1 MITPPHYPHYPHY
14 PHTLTE
20 EEVEGWTISP
30 HLKQRVG
37 RLWPGCGGERMPS
50 WNLLQTVAC
59 LPLIRLAHRK
69 STLTQRSQHGPYITL
84 HHLSSCL
91 MKPHIALD
99 AWKAKAKLARNLRQW
114 LFRQAGN
121 VHMAMYTR
129 YFLTMGKVLPTNSF
143 NSRVQR

>member
-1 MITPPHYPHYPHY
+1 MITHPHYPHY
-14 PHTLTE
+14 PHTLTTLTEEE

-37 RLWPGCGGERMPS
+37 RLWPGCGGERMAS

-69 STLTQRSQHGPYITL
+69 STLTQRKSTWTL

-99 AWKAKAKLARNLRQW
+99 AWEAKAKLARNLRQW
-114 LFRQAGN
+114 LSRQAGN